1 MAFTAFSTALSA
13 LSAYTTAVDVVGN
26 NLANLNT
33 PGFKSSS
40 VIFHDLVTQ
49 SLGLGET
56 QVGSGVARP
65 FTLRQFTQGALQSSS
80 GNLDAA
86 VQGDGFFVLR
96 DAGGTIVFCRAGNF
110 KTDAAGN
117 LTAPT
122 GEFVQG
128 WREVNGSVDTN
139 AAIGNIV
146 VPVGTIRAPRPTT
159 SFALNMNVNSS
170 GVVGEPTTGEFSTPL
185 EVMDSLGVPHVLT
198 VKLRKTAANTW
209 DYEVTIPGAD
219 VSAGI
224 VGTPSSLGTGT
235 ITFDDMGRLLTPA
248 LADGVVTLP
257 VTGLNTGAADMSV
270 KWQLYAADGTP
281 RLSQYSQAS
290 ATAAIW
296 QDGSAATQLV
306 RANLGDGGKILAT
319 YSNGEQSVVG
329 QLALAAIR
337 NPSSLVAVGNNNFQI
352 TALSATPAI
361 GVPETGG
368 RGKVMGSF
376 LEGSTVDI
384 AQEFTNLI
392 VLQRGYQANAR
403 VITAVDEISQE
414 TMNMK
419 R

>member
-40 VIFHDLVTQ
+40 MVFHDLVTQ

-65 FTLRQFTQGALQSSS
+65 LTLRQFTQGALQSSS

-86 VQGDGFFVLR
+86 IQGDGFFVLR
-96 DAGGTIVFCRAGNF
+96 DAGGGMLFCRSGTF

-117 LTAPT
+117 LLTPT

-128 WREVNGSVDTN
+128 WMEVNGSVDTN
-139 AAIGNIV
+139 AAIGNLV
-146 VPVGTIRAPRPTT
+146 VPVGTIRAPRATT
-159 SFALNMNVNSS
+159 SFALNVNVNAS
-170 GVVGEPTTGEFSTPL
+170 GVVGDPTGAFSTPL
-185 EVMDSLGVPHVLT
+185 EVVDSLGVSHVLT
-198 VKLRKTAANTW
+198 VTITKTAPNAWT
-209 DYEVTIPGAD
+209 YMVTIPGAE
-219 VSAGI
+219 VAAGT
-224 VGTPSSLGTGT
+224 VGTPYSLGTGP
-235 ITFDDMGRLLTPA
+235 ITFDSMGRLLVPA
-248 LADGVVTLP
+248 LANGVVPLA
-257 VTGLNTGAADMSV
+257 VAGLNTGAADMAV
-270 KWQLYAADGTP
+270 DWQLYAADGTP
-281 RLSQYSQAS
+281 SLSQYSQAS
-290 ATAAIW
+290 AVAAIW
-296 QDGSAATQLV
+296 QNGSAATQLV
-306 RANLGDGGKILAT
+306 RANLGDGGRIIAT

-337 NPSSLVAVGNNNFQI
+337 NPNSLMAVGNNNFQI
-352 TALSATPAI
+352 TALSSTPVI
-361 GVPETGG
+361 GVAETGG

-403 VITAVDEISQE
+403 VITTVDEISQE

>member
-1 MAFTAFSTALSA
+1 
-13 LSAYTTAVDVVGN
+13 
-26 NLANLNT
+26 
-33 PGFKSSS
+33 
-40 VIFHDLVTQ
+40 
-49 SLGLGET
+49 
-56 QVGSGVARP
+56 
-65 FTLRQFTQGALQSSS
+65 
-80 GNLDAA
+80 
-86 VQGDGFFVLR
+86 
-96 DAGGTIVFCRAGNF
+96 
-110 KTDAAGN
+110 
-117 LTAPT
+117 
-122 GEFVQG
+122 
-128 WREVNGSVDTN
+128 
-139 AAIGNIV
+139 
-146 VPVGTIRAPRPTT
+146 
-159 SFALNMNVNSS
+159 
-170 GVVGEPTTGEFSTPL
+170 
-185 EVMDSLGVPHVLT
+185 MDSLGVPHVLT
-198 VKLRKTAANTW
+198 ATITKTAANTW
-209 DYEVTIPGAD
+209 TYEVTIPGAD
-219 VSAGI
+219 VSAGTA
-224 VGTPSSLGTGT
+224 GTPYSLATDQ
-235 ITFDDMGRLLTPA
+235 ITFDPMGRLLTPA
-248 LADGVVTLP
+248 LAAGLVPLAVA
-257 VTGLNTGAADMSV
+257 GLNTGAADMAV
-270 KWQLYAADGTP
+270 NWQLYAADGTP

>member
-65 FTLRQFTQGALQSSS
+65 FTLRQFTQGAMQSSS

-96 DAGGTIVFCRAGNF
+96 DAGGSIVFCRAGNF

-146 VPVGTIRAPRPTT
+146 VPVGTIRAPRATT
-159 SFALNMNVNSS
+159 SFTLNVNVNSS
-170 GVVGEPTTGEFSTPL
+170 GVVGEPTGAFSTPL

-198 VKLRKTAANTW
+198 VTVTKTAANTW
-209 DYEVTIPGAD
+209 TYEVTIPGAD
-219 VSAGI
+219 VIAGTA
-224 VGTPSSLGTGT
+224 GTPSSLGTGT
-235 ITFDDMGRLLTPA
+235 ITFDDMGRLLVPA
-248 LADGVVTLP
+248 LADGVVPLT
-257 VTGLNTGAADMSV
+257 VAGLNTGAADMAV
-270 KWQLYAADGTP
+270 NWQLYAADGTP

-403 VITAVDEISQE
+403 VITTVDEISQE

>member
-1 MAFTAFSTALSA
+1 
-13 LSAYTTAVDVVGN
+13 
-26 NLANLNT
+26 
-33 PGFKSSS
+33 
-40 VIFHDLVTQ
+40 
-49 SLGLGET
+49 
-56 QVGSGVARP
+56 
-65 FTLRQFTQGALQSSS
+65 
-80 GNLDAA
+80 
-86 VQGDGFFVLR
+86 
-96 DAGGTIVFCRAGNF
+96 
-110 KTDAAGN
+110 
-117 LTAPT
+117 
-122 GEFVQG
+122 
-128 WREVNGSVDTN
+128 VDTN

-146 VPVGTIRAPRPTT
+146 VPVGTIRAPRATT

-170 GVVGEPTTGEFSTPL
+170 GVVGEPTGAFSTPL

-198 VKLRKTAANTW
+198 VTVTKTAANTW
-209 DYEVTIPGAD
+209 TYDVTIPGAD
-219 VSAGI
+219 VSAGTA
-224 VGTPSSLGTGT
+224 GTSFSLGTGP
-235 ITFDDMGRLLTPA
+235 ITFDSMGRLLTPA
-248 LADGVVTLP
+248 LADGLVPLTVA
-257 VTGLNTGAADMSV
+257 GLNTGAADMV
-270 KWQLYAADGTP
+270 VNWQLYAADGTP

-306 RANLGDGGKILAT
+306 SANLGDGGKILAT